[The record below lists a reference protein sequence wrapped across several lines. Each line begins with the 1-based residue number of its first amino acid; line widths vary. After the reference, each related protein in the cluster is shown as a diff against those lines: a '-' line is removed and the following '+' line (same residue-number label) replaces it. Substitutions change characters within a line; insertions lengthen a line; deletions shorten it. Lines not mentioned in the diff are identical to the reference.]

1 MQHHQSSHQHQGIP
15 SPNSVS
21 QQSVTYPKS
30 EEYSKP
36 YMMASMSGGYPG
48 NQMMGQGLDQQGQQV
63 QKQAQH
69 YNFNFNNNVLSNSN
83 GFPVS
88 QQPSFPNTAASSSTN
103 TTSASI
109 FTNQMHPSRV
119 GTPLEYQPVSY
130 DMNVAAKS
138 QIETQPQQPA
148 HTQSQ
153 NSNQGTTNQQLH
165 SQAQNRDQSQNQSTV
180 LPSINALS
188 LPPLNLNQK

>member
-1 MQHHQSSHQHQGIP
+1 
-15 SPNSVS
+15 
-21 QQSVTYPKS
+21 
-30 EEYSKP
+30 
-36 YMMASMSGGYPG
+36 MMASMSGGYPG